1 MTSTSPYR
9 HAIVIGSSIAGLTAA
24 RVLSDH
30 FERVTVIERDQ
41 LPEEA
46 EYRKGVPQ
54 ARHAHQLMLRGRQA
68 LEGLFPGLSQD
79 LLDKGAVTVNLG
91 QHLYW
96 YVFGRERVTYESGLN
111 MLSMSRPLLESTVY
125 RYVRELPNVRFL
137 QRTAVVGLEADASG
151 TAVSGVKV
159 RPLTGDHTLS
169 EISVIEAELVVDCSG
184 RESRAPQWLK
194 ELGFPTPEQITISSE
209 PSYASRVYRRPAG
222 FPEDLKAIYIQ
233 QTPPDLQRGGIIL
246 PMEDDLWQV
255 SLVGMRGDSVPTDE
269 AGFVE
274 FARSLPNP
282 ALYEAIAQAEPV
294 SPIYGF
300 RHGETCERRYQD
312 LDRYLEGFV
321 ALGDSVYTFN
331 PVYGQGMTVAAM
343 SCLTLDACLREQR
356 EQPDAGLAGLAQR
369 FQARQSES
377 SAGAWQ
383 LASGED
389 RRWAPAEQQA
399 QLDPAAQLAQRYA
412 EQVIRTSIENP
423 AVAEVFFGVMQM
435 IEPPT
440 SFFRP
445 DIVLQV
451 FATMPEAA

>member
-1 MTSTSPYR
+1 MTSTSTYR

-41 LPEEA
+41 LPEDA

-68 LEGLFPGLSQD
+68 LESLFPGLSQE
-79 LLDKGAVTVNLG
+79 LLDKGAVSVNIG

-96 YVFGRERVTYESGLN
+96 HVFGRERVNYESALN
-111 MLSMSRPLLESTVY
+111 MLSMSRPLLESTIY
-125 RYVRELPNVRFL
+125 RRIRELPNVSVV
-137 QRTAVVGLEADASG
+137 QRTGVIGLETDASG
-151 TAVSGVKV
+151 TAVSGVRI
-159 RPLTGDHTLS
+159 RPLTGDHRLGDTTTLH
-169 EISVIEAELVVDCSG
+169 ADLVVDCSG
-184 RESRAPQWLK
+184 RESRAPEWLK
-194 ELGFPTPEQITISSE
+194 DLGFPAPERIEISSE

-222 FPEDLKAIYIQ
+222 FPEEIKAIYIQ

-255 SLVGMRGDSVPTDE
+255 SLVGMRGDYVPTDE
-269 AGFVE
+269 AGFLE
-274 FARSLPNP
+274 FARSLPNG
-282 ALYEAIAQAEPV
+282 ALYEAISQAQPV

-312 LDRYLEGFV
+312 LERYLEGFV
-321 ALGDSVYTFN
+321 ALGDAAYTFN
-331 PVYGQGMTVAAM
+331 PVYGQGMTVAAL
-343 SCLTLDACLREQR
+343 SCLTLDACLREQ
-356 EQPDAGLAGLAQR
+356 ASTGLAGLAKR
-369 FQARQSES
+369 FQARQAES

-389 RRWAPAEQQA
+389 RRWAPAEEQA
-399 QLDPAAQLAQRYA
+399 QLDPAAQLAQRYV
-412 EQVIRTSIENP
+412 EQVIKTSVVNP
-423 AVAEVFFGVMQM
+423 AVAEVFFSVMQM

-440 SFFRP
+440 TFFRP
-445 DIVLQV
+445 DVVLQV
-451 FATMPEAA
+451 FATLPEA

>member
-1 MTSTSPYR
+1 MTSTSAYR

-30 FERVTVIERDQ
+30 FEQVTVIERDQ

-79 LLDKGAVTVNLG
+79 LLDKGAVQVNIG

-96 YVFGRERVTYESGLN
+96 HVFGRERVNYESALN
-111 MLSMSRPLLESTVY
+111 MLSMSRPLLESTIY
-125 RYVRELPNVRFL
+125 RSIRELPNVRVI
-137 QRTAVVGLEADASG
+137 QRTAVIGLETDASG
-151 TAVSGVKV
+151 AAVSGVRI
-159 RPLTGDHTLS
+159 RPLTGDHRLGDATTLS
-169 EISVIEAELVVDCSG
+169 ADLVVDCSG
-184 RESRAPQWLK
+184 RESRAPEWLQ
-194 ELGFPTPEQITISSE
+194 ELGFPAPERIEISSE

-222 FPEDLKAIYIQ
+222 FPEEIKAIYIQ

-255 SLVGMRGDSVPTDE
+255 SLVGMRGDYVPTDE
-269 AGFVE
+269 AGFLE

-282 ALYEAIAQAEPV
+282 ALYEAIDQAQPV

-312 LDRYLEGFV
+312 LERYLEGFV
-321 ALGDSVYTFN
+321 ALGDAAYTFN
-331 PVYGQGMTVAAM
+331 PVYGQGMTVAAL

-356 EQPDAGLAGLAQR
+356 EQGAGLAGLSRR
-369 FQARQSES
+369 FQARQAES

-389 RRWAPAEQQA
+389 RRWAPAEEQA
-399 QLDPAAQLAQRYA
+399 QLDPAAQLAQCYA
-412 EQVIRTSIENP
+412 ERVIKTSVVNP
-423 AVAEVFFGVMQM
+423 AVAEVFFSVMQM

-440 SFFRP
+440 AFFRP

-451 FATMPEAA
+451 FATLPEA